1 LPLRI
6 RTNPNFLFSLPEVS
20 LNQQERETT
29 LKEGQNMLNN
39 GGQTAKAGTYWNLSN
54 GSRVQMEQE
63 GVLPGSGTT
72 RYIKAPVAVMLMAA
86 PVVGLVFAVFL
97 PFIGIVMTLNLVGKK
112 LVQGVESATAGSMS
126 FGWRPIEAYLAG
138 RKARKAARAKKAG
151 KDAGKE

>member
-1 LPLRI
+1 
-6 RTNPNFLFSLPEVS
+6 
-20 LNQQERETT
+20 LNQQEQETT

-86 PVVGLVFAVFL
+86 PVIGLIFAVFL
-97 PFIGIVMTLNLVGKK
+97 PFIGIAMTLSLIGKK
-112 LVQGVESATAGSMS
+112 LVDGVASAAAGSMS

-138 RKARKAARAKKAG
+138 RKRNKEAREKKSDKGAKS
-151 KDAGKE
+151 

>member
-1 LPLRI
+1 
-6 RTNPNFLFSLPEVS
+6 
-20 LNQQERETT
+20 
-29 LKEGQNMLNN
+29 MLNN

-86 PVVGLVFAVFL
+86 PIIGLVFAVFL

-112 LVQGVESATAGSMS
+112 LMQGVESAAAGSMS

-138 RKARKAARAKKAG
+138 RKARKAERAKKAR
-151 KDAGKE
+151 KNAGNE

>member
-1 LPLRI
+1 
-6 RTNPNFLFSLPEVS
+6 
-20 LNQQERETT
+20 LNQQEQETT

-63 GVLPGSGTT
+63 GVLPGSVTT
-72 RYIKAPVAVMLMAA
+72 RYIKAHVAVMLMAA
-86 PVVGLVFAVFL
+86 PVIGLVFAVFL

-112 LVQGVESATAGSMS
+112 LVQGVESAAAGSMS

-138 RKARKAARAKKAG
+138 RKTRKAARAKKAG

>member
-1 LPLRI
+1 
-6 RTNPNFLFSLPEVS
+6 
-20 LNQQERETT
+20 LNQQEQETT

-86 PVVGLVFAVFL
+86 PVIGLVFAVFL

-112 LVQGVESATAGSMS
+112 LIERAAAVATGSVS

-138 RKARKAARAKKAG
+138 RKMKKAERTKRAE
-151 KDAGKE
+151 KDADKE